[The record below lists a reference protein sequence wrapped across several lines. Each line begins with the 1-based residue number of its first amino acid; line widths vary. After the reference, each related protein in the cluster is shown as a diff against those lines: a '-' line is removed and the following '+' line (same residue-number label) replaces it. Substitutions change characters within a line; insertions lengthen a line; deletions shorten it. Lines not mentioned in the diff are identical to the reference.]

1 MDNLTLASKEASF
14 NVPPPLDVM
23 RVGDHEIV
31 HIGCTPIAHYSVS
44 DITSRRHVMVQL
56 GEAGRIKGLD
66 IARCFGVTPIYVSQL
81 RGRYRQQGSA
91 ALQASRRGPKGP
103 MKVTAR
109 LEARVR
115 KLRARGM
122 SYEEIAQSV
131 SGEKEISYQTVRRIV
146 LKGDVGDSCLA
157 VVESAEETV
166 GISPE
171 VIPAAEEEA
180 RREEPLTVKS
190 AEDAIVSSPEM
201 PAVASSQDFHQG
213 ESRYAGA
220 MLLHVALGQLG
231 LWSVFESLGA
241 QVGRSRLAVKQVV
254 GIIALGFA
262 LRLRSIEGFKTALKR
277 DFGMLLGL
285 PTVPAVQTL
294 RTQVRALAESVEPE
308 LVMRKLLEAFVQLEP
323 VWEGA
328 YYVDGH
334 FCPYS
339 GSRPLTKGWNAK
351 RRLAEPGQTD
361 VYVHDATGRA
371 LFFINRPLNDHL
383 SRVLPKILEEIRSV
397 AKDQK
402 IVLIFDRG
410 GYSGTLFRELD
421 NQGIGFITYLKG
433 RKAKRR
439 FPSGHFERR
448 WWEVTDPAGIQKA
461 RRYVYN
467 LYEKGTR
474 VRGAG
479 VLRTVVV
486 EDEDSQIPVLTNST
500 DLASAKVVHLLKM
513 RWRQENSFKY
523 LSEHYGVEQLIQYG
537 ATYSEDER
545 LVENPA
551 RAKLRKKIDE
561 LQAEIVFKE
570 AELGQALEFNDEK
583 VRRTARGVKLAH
595 SALRREINGLY
606 ERVQRLEHRL
616 AQTPTKVA
624 LSELTGKQLRATMK
638 TDRRNLVNAIKIAT
652 YNAERL
658 LARCFFRHYADP
670 RDWLRMFRAILHLP
684 GRIACVDGTIRI
696 DLRPPD
702 RPRVRQALAATLE
715 AINQL
720 NGRVFGDGEKLVFA
734 LRD

>member
-1 MDNLTLASKEASF
+1 MDNLTFASKEASF
-14 NVPPPLDVM
+14 NVPPPLDVK

-31 HIGCTPIAHYSVS
+31 HIGSTPIAHYSVS
-44 DITSRRHVMVQL
+44 DVTSRRHVMVQL

-81 RGRYRQQGSA
+81 RGRYREQGSA
-91 ALQASRRGPKGP
+91 ALKAARRGPKGP

-115 KLRARGM
+115 KLRAREM

-146 LKGDVGDSCLA
+146 LKGEVRDSCLPG
-157 VVESAEETV
+157 VESAEQTV
-166 GISPE
+166 GIAPE
-171 VIPAAEEEA
+171 VIAAAEQQAWWEEA
-180 RREEPLTVKS
+180 DTAEE
-190 AEDAIVSSPEM
+190 AIVSSPEM
-201 PAVASSQDFHQG
+201 QAVASSQDFPQG

-285 PTVPAVQTL
+285 PTVPVVQTL
-294 RTQVRALAESVEPE
+294 RTQVRALAESVEPQ
-308 LVMRKLLEAFVQLEP
+308 LVMRKLLEAFVELEP

-339 GSRPLTKGWNAK
+339 GSRPLSKGWNAK
-351 RRLAEPGQTD
+351 RRVAEPGQTD

-402 IVLIFDRG
+402 ILLIFDRG

-439 FPSGHFERR
+439 FSSGHFERR

-467 LYEKGTR
+467 IYEKGTR

-479 VLRTVVV
+479 VLRTLVV
-486 EDEDSQIPVLTNST
+486 EDEDGQIPVLTNST

-537 ATYSEDER
+537 ATYSEEER

-551 RAKLRKKIDE
+551 RAKLRKKIEE

-606 ERVQRLEHRL
+606 ERVQRLQHRL
-616 AQTPTKVA
+616 AQTPSKVA
-624 LSELTGKQLRATMK
+624 LSELTGKKLRATMN

-670 RDWLRMFRAILHLP
+670 RDWLTMFRAILHLP

-696 DLRPPD
+696 DLRTPD
-702 RPRVRQALAATLE
+702 GPRVRQALAATLE

-720 NGRVFGDGEKLVFA
+720 NGRAFGNGEKLVFT

>member
-1 MDNLTLASKEASF
+1 
-14 NVPPPLDVM
+14 
-23 RVGDHEIV
+23 
-31 HIGCTPIAHYSVS
+31 
-44 DITSRRHVMVQL
+44 
-56 GEAGRIKGLD
+56 
-66 IARCFGVTPIYVSQL
+66 
-81 RGRYRQQGSA
+81 
-91 ALQASRRGPKGP
+91 
-103 MKVTAR
+103 
-109 LEARVR
+109 
-115 KLRARGM
+115 
-122 SYEEIAQSV
+122 
-131 SGEKEISYQTVRRIV
+131 
-146 LKGDVGDSCLA
+146 
-157 VVESAEETV
+157 
-166 GISPE
+166 
-171 VIPAAEEEA
+171 
-180 RREEPLTVKS
+180 
-190 AEDAIVSSPEM
+190 
-201 PAVASSQDFHQG
+201 
-213 ESRYAGA
+213 
-220 MLLHVALGQLG
+220 
-231 LWSVFESLGA
+231 
-241 QVGRSRLAVKQVV
+241 
-254 GIIALGFA
+254 
-262 LRLRSIEGFKTALKR
+262 
-277 DFGMLLGL
+277 MLLGL

-294 RTQVRALAESVEPE
+294 RTQVRALAESVEPD

-351 RRLAEPGQTD
+351 RRVAEPGQTD

-402 IVLIFDRG
+402 ILLIFDRG

-421 NQGIGFITYLKG
+421 NQGIGFITYLMG

-467 LYEKGTR
+467 IYEKGTR
-474 VRGAG
+474 VGGAG
-479 VLRTVVV
+479 VLRTLVV
-486 EDEDSQIPVLTNST
+486 EDEDGQVPVLTNNT
-500 DLASAKVVHLLKM
+500 NLASAKVVHLLKM

-551 RAKLRKKIDE
+551 WAKLRKEIGE
-561 LQAEIVFKE
+561 LQTEIVFKE

-606 ERVQRLEHRL
+606 QRVQRLEHRL
-616 AQTPTKVA
+616 AQTPSKVA
-624 LSELTGKQLRATMK
+624 LSELTGKKLRATMK

-670 RDWLRMFRAILHLP
+670 RDWLTMFRAILHLP

-696 DLRPPD
+696 DLKPPD
-702 RPRVRQALAATLE
+702 QPKVRQALAATLE

-720 NGRVFGDGEKLVFA
+720 NGRAFGDGEKLVFT
-734 LRD
+734 LKD

>member
-1 MDNLTLASKEASF
+1 
-14 NVPPPLDVM
+14 V
-23 RVGDHEIV
+23 
-31 HIGCTPIAHYSVS
+31 
-44 DITSRRHVMVQL
+44 
-56 GEAGRIKGLD
+56 
-66 IARCFGVTPIYVSQL
+66 
-81 RGRYRQQGSA
+81 
-91 ALQASRRGPKGP
+91 
-103 MKVTAR
+103 
-109 LEARVR
+109 
-115 KLRARGM
+115 
-122 SYEEIAQSV
+122 
-131 SGEKEISYQTVRRIV
+131 
-146 LKGDVGDSCLA
+146 
-157 VVESAEETV
+157 
-166 GISPE
+166 
-171 VIPAAEEEA
+171 
-180 RREEPLTVKS
+180 
-190 AEDAIVSSPEM
+190 
-201 PAVASSQDFHQG
+201 
-213 ESRYAGA
+213 
-220 MLLHVALGQLG
+220 
-231 LWSVFESLGA
+231 
-241 QVGRSRLAVKQVV
+241 
-254 GIIALGFA
+254 
-262 LRLRSIEGFKTALKR
+262 
-277 DFGMLLGL
+277 
-285 PTVPAVQTL
+285 
-294 RTQVRALAESVEPE
+294 
-308 LVMRKLLEAFVQLEP
+308 
-323 VWEGA
+323 
-328 YYVDGH
+328 
-334 FCPYS
+334 
-339 GSRPLTKGWNAK
+339 
-351 RRLAEPGQTD
+351 AEPGQTD

-402 IVLIFDRG
+402 ILLIFVRG

-467 LYEKGTR
+467 IYEKGTR
-474 VRGAG
+474 VGGAG
-479 VLRTVVV
+479 VLRTLVV
-486 EDEDSQIPVLTNST
+486 EDKDGQVPVLTNST

-523 LSEHYGVEQLIQYG
+523 LSQHYGVEQLIQYG

-545 LVENPA
+545 LVENPV

-561 LQAEIVFKE
+561 LQAEIVFKQ

-616 AQTPTKVA
+616 AQTPSKVA

-670 RDWLRMFRAILHLP
+670 RDWLTMFRAILHLP

-702 RPRVRQALAATLE
+702 QPRVRQALAATLE

-720 NGRVFGDGEKLVFA
+720 NGRAFGDGEKLVFA